1 MTTGRLV
8 FVKGSPAEASRSSR
22 LSKELER
29 LVRQGGN
36 IDAQSFSVH
45 EFDPQSVWSADTAA
59 RDVQRF
65 IRAVEESD
73 GIVLS
78 TPVYKATYAG
88 ALKSVVDLI
97 PQDALVDKVALA
109 IATGRRAE
117 HLESI
122 RAAFAALFGFFRV
135 GHVVPGFF
143 APDDTI
149 FADAEKT
156 SFSAA
161 STAELTRAASELS
174 ARLVETKARRAK
186 VEGEALGAYG

>member
-1 MTTGRLV
+1 MTDGRLV
-8 FVKGSPAEASRSSR
+8 FVTGSPAEASRSSR

-29 LVRQGGN
+29 LVRQRGSV
-36 IDAQSFSVH
+36 DAQAFSVH
-45 EFDPQSVWSADTAA
+45 EFDAQSVWSADTAS

-122 RAAFAALFGFFRV
+122 RTAFDALFGFFRV
-135 GHVVPGFF
+135 GHVVPGIF
-143 APDDTI
+143 ASDESI

-156 SFSAA
+156 AFSA
-161 STAELTRAASELS
+161 SSNAELARAAGELS
-174 ARLVETKARRAK
+174 AWLGETKARRAK
-186 VEGEALGAYG
+186 VEGDALGARG